1 MSTSSRETRERRP
14 KLAAGIPADGLYACW
29 PDAELRRT
37 YGVVYRLY
45 EEAVRAACRK
55 RRPPDLA
62 INGAFSSICERFL
75 NGEFTEE
82 LRFNYGADWLQAVAS
97 ILGMLMHLS
106 LSDSAASSEPYLLH
120 NDRRPGKQFSTYPTA
135 PAVAALAAEHVVA
148 LAFRGAAPR
157 VIDPSM
163 ESGQLLLAVA
173 EAVLR
178 RVKAPSRPSVL
189 RNLCRNCLWGVDRK
203 PQAAESV
210 AVVFHLLAREYGL
223 ELEPPR
229 NLLIENTLHWQAP
242 IEFDAVINNPPWGE
256 RMTNSER
263 AWLRCEFAKGFMRGD
278 TYIAFT
284 ELAMRLLRPGGAYA
298 LVLPAQALSS
308 QNARGIREMLS
319 GETHLMDVHV
329 LPRHAF
335 AAASVRAC
343 VLRGVRQAPEPGRTC
358 RTVIYPFRKSLHY
371 MERPWV
377 AELPVS
383 DLRLA
388 GGNSWWALLHSHAAR
403 PLKQETVPLET
414 VAAVHLGVQVYSVGE
429 GSPPQTRR
437 IVRQRPYTSQIRA
450 AEWTP
455 AVQVRDLTPFYVVP
469 PTQYIRF
476 GKWLARPGS
485 HDKLLDRERVIV
497 RELCHRDGRMTAAL
511 VRNGAI
517 ALHGIFTVVPQGID
531 AHTLTAVLNSQRLA
545 EYVRVR
551 AASFA
556 KVDFQKITTAEL
568 RSLPIPAAAM
578 SGPLARRLL
587 ALAHKAHKLGMKTGR
602 APATLT
608 NQIELLVREMY
619 DGVEH
624 G

>member
-1 MSTSSRETRERRP
+1 MGSRIRP
-14 KLAAGIPADGLYACW
+14 EKGLYACW

-45 EEAVRAACRK
+45 EEAVRAASRK

-62 INGAFSSICERFL
+62 INGAFSSICRRFV

-82 LRFNYGADWLQAVAS
+82 LRHIYGADWLQAVAS

-106 LSDSAASSEPYLLH
+106 LADSVTSSERCALR
-120 NDRRPGKQFSTYPTA
+120 NERRPGKRFSTYPTA

-148 LAFRGAAPR
+148 LAFQGAESR

-178 RVKAPSRPSVL
+178 RVKAPSRPGVL
-189 RNLCRNCLWGVDRK
+189 RNLCRNCLWGIDRK

-210 AVVFHLLAREYGL
+210 AVVFRLLAREYGL

-229 NLLIENTLHWQAP
+229 HLLIENTLRWQAP
-242 IEFDAVINNPPWGE
+242 IQFDAVINNPPWGE
-256 RMTNSER
+256 RMTSSER
-263 AWLRCEFAKGFMRGD
+263 VWLRGEFARGRMQGD
-278 TYIAFT
+278 TYVAFT

-308 QNARGIREMLS
+308 ENARGIREMLS
-319 GETHLMDVHV
+319 GETRLMDVHV

-343 VLRGVRQAPEPGRTC
+343 VLGGVRQKPEPGRTC
-358 RTVIYPFRKSLHY
+358 RTVVYPFRKSLLY
-371 MERPWV
+371 KEGPW
-377 AELPVS
+377 AGELPVS
-383 DLRLA
+383 DLVLA
-388 GGNSWWALLHSHAAR
+388 GGDSWWTLLQGHASR
-403 PLKQETVPLET
+403 PFELSTVPLET
-414 VAAVHLGVQVYSVGE
+414 VAAVHLGVQVYGVGE

-437 IVRQRPYTSQIRA
+437 IVRQRPYTSAIRM

-455 AVQVRDLTPFYVVP
+455 AVQVRDLTPFHVAP
-469 PTQYIRF
+469 PSQYIRF
-476 GKWLARPGS
+476 GKWLARTGS
-485 HDKLLDRERVIV
+485 HDKLLNRRRVMV
-497 RELCHRDGRMTAAL
+497 RELCHRDGRMTAA
-511 VRNGAI
+511 VVKNGSI
-517 ALHGIFTVVPQGID
+517 ALHGIFTLAPRGID
-531 AHTLTAVLNSQRLA
+531 AHALTAVLNSQRVA

-556 KVDFQKITTAEL
+556 KVDFQRITTAEL
-568 RSLPIPAAAM
+568 RSLPVPAGALE
-578 SGPLARRLL
+578 GPLAHRLV
-587 ALAHKAHKLGMKTGR
+587 ALARKAYNLGMKTGR

-608 NQIELLVREMY
+608 NQIESLVREMY